1 MYSNVTVSQPQI
13 DGSKVVTINDVKNNN
28 QRSVKVSADEADKFV
43 SIRDELI
50 KTLEKRRKKSL
61 IYMPI
66 GCGAISAVGSLFNK
80 EWIKQFGKMKT
91 VGIQGLMGCAAGFA
105 LAAIVQSKKSLQ
117 RGVENLD
124 NAFINKHS

>member
-66 GCGAISAVGSLFNK
+66 GCGAISALCSLFNK
-80 EWIKQFGKMKT
+80 EWIKQFGKIKT
-91 VGIQGLMGCAAGFA
+91 AGIQGLLGCASGLA
-105 LAAIVQSKKSLQ
+105 LAAIINSKKSQQ
-117 RGVENLD
+117 RALEKFD
-124 NAFINKHS
+124 NTFIAANS